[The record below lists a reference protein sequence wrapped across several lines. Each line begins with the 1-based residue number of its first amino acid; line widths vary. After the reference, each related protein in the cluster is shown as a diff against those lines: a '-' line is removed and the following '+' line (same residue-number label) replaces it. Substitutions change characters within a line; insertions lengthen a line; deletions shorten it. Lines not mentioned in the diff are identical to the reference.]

1 MGVPRRSLLPGGRA
15 EWPVYVA
22 RLLALLLIASPPGSA
37 AESVRCAEAR
47 QALGARGFSLAG
59 VPHHPIDG
67 KLLSV
72 CVAEHSCCTLAVEE
86 NLGRQ
91 ASLEFEELLAQHG
104 HVMHT
109 TLANLYIKFQEFFRE
124 LQSNAEHSLS
134 AMFHRT
140 YGALYVTNAELF
152 SSLFSDL
159 RSYYESGA
167 PPAELSLSDFWQQ
180 LLERMFRLLNPHYK
194 FNDAYMECVAKH
206 AERLRP
212 FGEVPRRLRSQLG
225 PTMVVARAFVQGL
238 ALGREVA
245 TRALQVPLPEL
256 CSHYLTQ
263 MGYCQLCAGH
273 PSLHPCPA
281 LCLSV
286 SRSCLS
292 GLALLDHDWNKYI
305 DAMLLVA
312 KRLES
317 PFNIEAVL
325 DPIDVKISDAIM
337 NMQENSIQFSDKVF
351 AGCGRPS
358 LNSAG
363 RTARDLSD
371 PLIHRFRPYKPEERP
386 TTAAGTSLDRL
397 VSVVKDKL
405 ASLRGCWS
413 SLPHAICS
421 DDNLVAPSD
430 AQSTCWDG
438 REESSVSLSAR
449 QNGTAGDNVERDRAV
464 GKAALRWQAQ
474 QLRSM
479 TARLEAAYHG
489 RDTDFMDTDDEASGS
504 GSGQEPLIPTGAANR
519 VNPSVDSSPKSSAH
533 PATPLTS
540 ICLVFC
546 LLLSFTLPKS
556 FR

>member
-1 MGVPRRSLLPGGRA
+1 MGGPRAPLLPAARVA
-15 EWPVYVA
+15 WPVYVA
-22 RLLALLLIASPPGSA
+22 RLLAMLLIASPPGSA

-59 VPHHPIDG
+59 VPHHHIDG
-67 KLLSV
+67 KVLSV
-72 CVAEHSCCTLAVEE
+72 CIAKHSCCTLAVEE

-109 TLANLYIKFQEFFRE
+109 TLANLYTKFQEFFRE

-134 AMFHRT
+134 SMFHRT

-152 SSLFSDL
+152 ASLFSDL

-167 PPAELSLSDFWQQ
+167 PPAELSLADFWQQ

-194 FNDAYMECVAKH
+194 FNDAYMECVAKN

-238 ALGREVA
+238 ALGRQVA
-245 TRALQVPLPEL
+245 THALQVPLPEL
-256 CSHYLTQ
+256 CSHSLTQ

-281 LCLSV
+281 LCLAV

-292 GLALLDHDWNKYI
+292 GLALLERDWNKYL
-305 DAMLLVA
+305 DAMLLVV

-317 PFNIEAVL
+317 PFNIETVL

-337 NMQENSIQFSDKVF
+337 NMQENSIHFSDKVF

-363 RTARDLSD
+363 RAGRDLSD
-371 PLIHRFRPYKPEERP
+371 HLMHRFRQYKPEEQP
-386 TTAAGTSLDRL
+386 ITAAGTNLDRL
-397 VSVVKDKL
+397 VYDVKNKL

-413 SLPHAICS
+413 SLPNRICN
-421 DDNLVAPSD
+421 DDKLVVPSD

-438 REESSVSLSAR
+438 HEESSVSRSAR
-449 QNGTAGDNVERDRAV
+449 QNGTAGDNVESDRAI
-464 GKAALRWQAQ
+464 GKAALRRQAQ

-489 RDTDFMDTDDEASGS
+489 RDTDFMDIDDEASGS
-504 GSGQEPLIPTGAANR
+504 GSGQEPLLPTGAANR
-519 VNPSVDSSPKSSAH
+519 VNPSMKSSPKSSAR
-533 PATPLTS
+533 PASPFTS
-540 ICLVFC
+540 IWFALC

-556 FR
+556 LR